1 MLSNESKQLIELE
14 VRRVIDNRESDHQS
28 YLQSSFKHLIWALGI
43 IISATG
49 ICFYFLVGD
58 SIEQLNQRIEQQ
70 IKKETI
76 SYQINQKVIT
86 EVIEQV
92 ANAVQNQVN
101 ADMTTELIE
110 TEIIK
115 QVENA
120 IESQVNNNTTIKLIE
135 TKVTAIANQAA
146 IDTANDHI
154 QKTLK
159 VELASLNLANIE
171 DAIVKAALPQG
182 SIVAFNRQSC
192 PTGWTEFR
200 PAYGRFIRGIDKS
213 GKAIDPD
220 GQRSPGHMQSDELS
234 NHKHTLGDAGQADWS
249 GRGYKGKQRIKSDNG
264 TISTSAIGGPET
276 RPKNI
281 ALLIC
286 EKV

>member
-1 MLSNESKQLIELE
+1 MLTNESKQLIELE

-28 YLQSSFKHLIWALGI
+28 YLQSSFKHLVWALGI
-43 IISATG
+43 IITATG

-92 ANAVQNQVN
+92 GNAVENQVN
-101 ADMTTELIE
+101 DDITTEAIE
-110 TEIIK
+110 TEIVK
-115 QVENA
+115 QVANA
-120 IESQVNNNTTIKLIE
+120 VGNQVNSDTTIELIE
-135 TKVTAIANQAA
+135 TKVTEIANQAA
-146 IDTANDHI
+146 IDSANDHI
-154 QKTLK
+154 QNTLK
-159 VELASLNLANIE
+159 VELANLNLANLE
-171 DAIVKAALPQG
+171 GAIVKAALPQG

-192 PTGWTEFR
+192 PTGWSEFQ
-200 PAYGRFIRGIDKS
+200 PAYGHFIRGIDKS

-220 GQRSPGHMQSDELS
+220 GQRAPGHLQTDELKK
-234 NHKHTLGDAGQADWS
+234 HMHTLGDAGQADWS
-249 GRGYKGKQRIKSDNG
+249 GRGYKGKQRIKSGNG
-264 TISTSAIGGPET
+264 SISTSVSGGSET

-286 EKV
+286 EKS